1 MYIFSAHLF
10 TINSFVF
17 SHVLIVLGLPRI
29 IKISMTRDM
38 ALSWRMKRF
47 IAEIEHD
54 SKVINS
60 GVGLMILNVVCHVVG
75 ATCAHF
81 NTQEN

>member
-1 MYIFSAHLF
+1 
-10 TINSFVF
+10 
-17 SHVLIVLGLPRI
+17 
-29 IKISMTRDM
+29 MTRDM

-60 GVGLMILNVVCHVVG
+60 GVGLMILNIVCHVVCTTG
-75 ATCAHF
+75 IL
-81 NTQEN
+81 NILS